1 MDNRIKFPATA
12 IDFSEVGVTGQDH
25 DNYPAGSQQAR
36 YDWMRMVI
44 IGLLSCQ
51 SSAIEPTQ
59 YRDGTWWF
67 DLSTLSMKI
76 RVGEAWEPAAKVLAL
91 AEGVSLYEFYQDY
104 LALKQRVIILEQR
117 AGI

>member
-12 IDFSEVGVTGQDH
+12 IDFNEVGVTGQDH

-51 SSAIEPTQ
+51 SSDAEPTQ

-67 DLSTLSMKI
+67 DLTTLSMKI
-76 RVGEAWEPAAKVLAL
+76 RIGEAWEPAAKVLAL

-104 LALKQRVIILEQR
+104 LTLKQRVAILEQR